1 MEAND
6 IDEASSQ
13 PKVSRHRGARAMT
26 VLVLVAIACGLSLW
40 LTRLESELTSP
51 PLPVAVSLHFS
62 PALLSRPAP
71 GETPL
76 DLSAVKVPHPVTLG
90 RGQTLG
96 GLLAGLGL
104 TGSEAGAAVAALSE
118 HLDVRKLQAGE
129 EGSAYFDAD
138 HRLASFELELRGKGQ
153 VEIQR
158 RGRGWASL
166 WRESKREVVL
176 RRVHGQLRRSLE
188 GAILEAG
195 GPVQLSVKMS
205 NVLQW
210 DIDFNRDLRVGDRFD
225 AIFEE
230 VYIDGNR
237 TGVGRVLA
245 LVYENQGKEY
255 EAFRYSDKGYYDRD
269 GRPLQKM
276 FLRSPLPFT
285 RVTSKFSHRRFH
297 PVLKVHRPHYGVDFG
312 APKGT
317 PVRATASGVVELA
330 ARKGGAGKMVEVRHS
345 QGYRTLYLHLSGF
358 APGIRRGARVSQ
370 GDLIGY
376 VGSTGLST
384 GPHLDY
390 RVKKN
395 GKYLD
400 PMKLPSTP
408 AEPLAPAEIPR
419 FEEHVEMLQAAL
431 SGDSAALQVL
441 EAGAPDQASPVRQAA
456 MTTSRSPLAAVGR

>member
-1 MEAND
+1 MDDND
-6 IDEASSQ
+6 IDQVERPSKAA
-13 PKVSRHRGARAMT
+13 RYLTARAIA
-26 VLVLVAIACGLSLW
+26 VLVLVMIASALSLW

-51 PLPVAVSLHFS
+51 PLPVAPSLHFS
-62 PALLSRPAP
+62 TALLDRPAP
-71 GETPL
+71 GESPL
-76 DLSAVKVPHPVTLG
+76 DLSAVNVPHPITLG

-96 GLLAGLGL
+96 GLLAELGL
-104 TGSEAGAAVAALSE
+104 TGSEASAAVKALSE

-129 EGSAYFDAD
+129 EGMAYFDGD
-138 HRLASFELELRGKGQ
+138 HRLASFELQLKGKGH

-158 RGRGWASL
+158 LDHGWVSQ
-166 WRESKREVVL
+166 WQESEREVVL
-176 RRVHGQLRRSLE
+176 RRVHGELKRSLE

-225 AIFEE
+225 AVFED

-237 TGVGRVLA
+237 AGVGRILA

-255 EAFRYSDKGYYDRD
+255 EAYRYSDKGYYDKE

-285 RVTSKFSHRRFH
+285 RVTSKFSHRRLH

-312 APKGT
+312 APRGT
-317 PVRATASGVVELA
+317 PVRTTASGVVEFA

-345 QGYRTLYLHLSGF
+345 QGFRTLYLHLSGY

-400 PMKLPSTP
+400 PMRLPSTP
-408 AEPLAPAEIPR
+408 AEPLEPAEIPS
-419 FEEHVEMLQAAL
+419 FEKHVEMLRAAL
-431 SGDSAALQVL
+431 DGDTEALQAL
-441 EAGAPDQASPVRQAA
+441 GTEPFDEASHIRQAA
-456 MTTSRSPLAAVGR
+456 MAKPSPPVAVGR